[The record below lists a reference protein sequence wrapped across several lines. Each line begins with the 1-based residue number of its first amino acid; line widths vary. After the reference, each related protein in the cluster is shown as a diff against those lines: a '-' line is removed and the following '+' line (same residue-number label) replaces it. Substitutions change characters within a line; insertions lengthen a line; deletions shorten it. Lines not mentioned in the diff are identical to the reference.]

1 MGVAPLC
8 GESVSSGSRA
18 ASAGGLW
25 LCVPASRRVCPD
37 RSKEGYRAGAMPPP
51 SDIRLADRCWSAIA
65 GEVADQLGEP
75 LGAVLGREGARILD
89 PLEPG
94 GRDQRGEALSML
106 GGEEAVVPRPGDQ
119 SRLVPAR
126 ELGGGVEQH
135 ASVEAVQEAPRVA
148 ADRAAREDRQ

>member
-25 LCVPASRRVCPD
+25 LCVPASQRVCPD
-37 RSKEGYRAGAMPPP
+37 RSKDGYRGGAIPPP
-51 SDIRLADRCWSAIA
+51 SDIRLAARCSSAIA

-75 LGAVLGREGARILD
+75 LGAVLGREGACVLD

-94 GRDQRGEALSML
+94 CRYQRGQPLGVL
-106 GGEEAVVPRPGDQ
+106 GGEEAVVPRPSDQ
-119 SRLVPAR
+119 GRLFPPR
-126 ELGGGVEQH
+126 EPGGGV
-135 ASVEAVQEAPRVA
+135 QE
-148 ADRAAREDRQ
+148 